1 MNSMNHQMSVSDL
14 NMKELQAWI
23 KERGC
28 TPESYVAHWIMSEE
42 LRMFCQDNDITIL
55 MEVSPKKIKK
65 MGRLDDVQDLS
76 KKYRVSVPELIKGYL
91 EQRQIKVINESEQ
104 HISLHLNKS
113 ELEYMDTMYFI
124 Y

>member
-23 KERGC
+23 KEKGC

-42 LRMFCQDNDITIL
+42 LHMFCQDNDITIL